1 MLALL
6 LALDLLA
13 ANAGVLTATLGPAAA
28 QQSEADVFVA
38 QAILAYDARRYD
50 EALSLLKEALA
61 QDPNNVEALY
71 YSGLTLMAQQK
82 TDQAVEVLERAKAR
96 APRDLSI
103 LFLLGVAY
111 FALERY
117 DQAEAPLTQVLN
129 ERPQTEGVGYY
140 VGLIRYRKKD
150 YQGALKAFR
159 AETSQNPNIQ
169 QLVRFYSGLTLA
181 ILGLPEQAVAEVD
194 AALKFQT
201 GSALTGPAERLRDT
215 LATAREAERRLH
227 AEVRVGFLYDS
238 NVAVIPQPSHD
249 PVAESL
255 RNRKT
260 ASPGELAAL
269 RLDYAWLRR
278 GPWESTV
285 TYSFFQTYNNR
296 LPSFN
301 VQNHLVAGALSYRA
315 AIGSMPF
322 QVGAQYSWDY
332 ISLGGDDFLQR
343 HTATLFG
350 TLVENKG
357 NLTTLVARF
366 QDKDF
371 FATPGQIREEDRDAR
386 NWMIGGTHVFRFAE
400 DRHYIRVGYQFDLEN
415 ADGRNYS
422 YQGNR
427 FLAGGQYTLPWG
439 STRLRYDFDLHQLQQ
454 FPRVIVGASAGGL
467 DDFDGNVA
475 AAAPSHDDVAGD
487 VGELQLAV
495 RPDLEGPG
503 RALDL
508 FPRVLPLRRFAPA
521 VGSGCGLAD
530 DGPGLDAMVL
540 SGGGSRHCAEQ
551 GNGQNRAHHVS
562 DRSQDFPLSTISA
575 APAASP

>member
-1 MLALL
+1 MNSHLHGPGRRRTRRALLALL
-6 LALDLLA
+6 LAADLIA
-13 ANAGVLTATLGPAAA
+13 ASGALLTVQVGPASA
-28 QQSEADVFVA
+28 QQTEADVFVA

-50 EALSLLKEALA
+50 EALSLLREALA

-71 YSGLTLMAQQK
+71 YSGLVLMAQQK
-82 TDQAVEVLERAKAR
+82 TDQAAQVLEKAR
-96 APRDLSI
+96 ARAPQDLSI

-238 NVAVIPQPSHD
+238 NVAVIPQASHD
-249 PVAESL
+249 PVAESV
-255 RNRKT
+255 RHRKT

-269 RLDYAWLRR
+269 RLDYSWLRR

-285 TYSFFQTYNNR
+285 TYSFFQTYDNR

-301 VQNHLVAGALSYRA
+301 VQNHLVAGSLSYRA

-350 TLVENKG
+350 TLVESKRH
-357 NLTTLVARF
+357 LSTVLFRF

-371 FATPGQIREEDRDAR
+371 YATPGQIRQEDRDAR
-386 NWMIGGTHVFRFAE
+386 NWMFGGTHVFRFAE

-439 STRLRYDFDLHQLQQ
+439 STRLKYDFDLHQRHYRHANTLL
-454 FPRVIVGASAGGL
+454 P
-467 DDFDGNVA
+467 
-475 AAAPSHDDVAGD
+475 
-487 VGELQLAV
+487 AV
-495 RPDLEGPG
+495 NPGSREREDLEQNHVFRIEQVLARNLGPTVIG
-503 RALDL
+503 CAPTAPCPLTLSAEYQRTVADSN
-508 FPRVLPLRRFAPA
+508 LPVFDFNRNVWSLT
-521 VGSGCGLAD
+521 
-530 DGPGLDAMVL
+530 L
-540 SGGGSRHCAEQ
+540 SWQ
-551 GNGQNRAHHVS
+551 Y
-562 DRSQDFPLSTISA
+562 
-575 APAASP
+575 